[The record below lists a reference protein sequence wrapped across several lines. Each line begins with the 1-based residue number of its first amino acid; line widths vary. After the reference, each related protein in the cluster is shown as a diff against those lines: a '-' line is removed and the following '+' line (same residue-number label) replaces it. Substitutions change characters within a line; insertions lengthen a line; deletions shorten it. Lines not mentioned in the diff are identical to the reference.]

1 MKFSLN
7 TILAILLLGFTT
19 SCFDDADDN
28 TVSANEINDFV
39 WKGMNAIYLYKENKP
54 DLANDRFSNTEDYAD
69 YLNSYG
75 TPESLF
81 EDLIHQR
88 ETVDRFSWIVND
100 YIALEQF
107 FSGVSK
113 SNGMEFGLRFV
124 PGSNTSIFGYVRY
137 VLPNTSAASQD
148 LIRGHV
154 FTAIDGT
161 NLTIDNYSSLLSSDS
176 YTLNLGTYN
185 NNGTPETEDDIITSG
200 TESISLTKEPYTENP
215 VFLTNILN
223 VGGENV
229 GYLMYNGFTSN
240 FDSQLNAAFGS
251 FLSNNVQHLV
261 LDLRYNPG
269 GSVNTAILI
278 SSMITGQFTGEIYST
293 EQWNPELQAAF
304 QAENPESLINRF
316 TNNDEGASLNS
327 LNLNKVYIL
336 TTGSS
341 ASASELVINSLNPY
355 IDVVHIGTTTAG
367 KYQASVTIYDSE
379 NLRREGANPNHTYAM
394 QPLVLKSLNA
404 VGNTDYSDGLVPTTI
419 LPEDIGALGVLGNAS
434 EPLLEAALADISG
447 AGRTAYSILEPVK
460 LVGDSKDFVPHSKEM
475 YIDKK
480 LPAEVIKRKQFNP

>member
-1 MKFSLN
+1 MKFPLN
-7 TILAILLLGFTT
+7 TILALLLLGFTT
-19 SCFDDADDN
+19 SCYEDADDN
-28 TVSANEINDFV
+28 SISASEINDFV
-39 WKGMNAIYLYKENKP
+39 WKGMNAVYLYKENKP
-54 DLANDRFSNTEDYAD
+54 DLANDRFSNTEAYAE
-69 YLNSYG
+69 YLNSYS
-75 TPESLF
+75 TPENLF

-88 ETVDRFSWIVND
+88 ETVDRFSWIVDD

-124 PGSNTSIFGYVRY
+124 PGSNSSIFGYVRY

-200 TESISLTKEPYTENP
+200 TENISLTKEPYTENP

-251 FLSNNVQHLV
+251 FLANNVQHLV

-269 GSVNTAILI
+269 GSVNTAILL

-304 QAENPESLINRF
+304 QADNPESLINRF
-316 TNNDEGASLNS
+316 TDNDDGAALNS
-327 LNLNKVYIL
+327 LNLDRVYIL

-367 KYQASVTIYDSE
+367 KYQASITIYDSN

-404 VGNTDYSDGLVPTTI
+404 VGNTDYSDGLIPTTI
-419 LPEDIGALGVLGNAS
+419 LQEDIGDLGELGNPS
-434 EPLLEAALADISG
+434 EPLLEVALTHISG
-447 AGRTAYSILEPVK
+447 SGRLVSTFIEPVV
-460 LVGDSKDFVPHSKEM
+460 LIGDSKDFIPHSKDM

-480 LPAEVIKRKQFNP
+480 LPAEVIKRKQFNQ